1 MENVYLI
8 FFFLLGLAMGS
19 FLCVVGLRL
28 GKEEDFIKGRSYC
41 DNCHHALKVL
51 DLIPIFSYLFLRGRC
66 RYCQKKISPLSFFL
80 ELFTGLL
87 FMIAFYSFGFS
98 LKFIIAL
105 LAISLTMII
114 FASDLTYLII
124 PDEVL
129 IFFGISFLIVEV
141 LSKGIMGGVYCLGS
155 GLALFLIMYT
165 IMLAG
170 NLIFKKES
178 LGGGDVKLLFV
189 IGLVLEPLLGVI
201 NIFLASVIALPI
213 SLLLY
218 RKNKEHVI
226 PFGPFILIAF
236 LIILFSKLTTT
247 DVLNFFYTLA

>member
-1 MENVYLI
+1 MESIYLI

-41 DNCHHALKVL
+41 DNCHHELKAL
-51 DLIPIFSYLFLRGRC
+51 DLVPIFSYLFLKGRC
-66 RYCQKKISPLSFFL
+66 RYCKKKISPLSFFL

-87 FMIAFYSFGFS
+87 YMIAFYSFGFS
-98 LKFIIAL
+98 LKLILVL

-129 IFFGISFLIVEV
+129 IFFGISFFIIEV
-141 LSKGIMGGVYCLGS
+141 LQKGLIGGISCLANA
-155 GLALFLIMYT
+155 LTLFLIMYA

-170 NLIFKKES
+170 NFLFKKES
-178 LGGGDVKLLFV
+178 LGGG
-189 IGLVLEPLLGVI
+189 VI
-201 NIFLASVIALPI
+201 NIFLASLLALPI

-226 PFGPFILIAF
+226 PFGPFILVAF
-236 LIILFSKLTTT
+236 LIILFSKVTTT
-247 DVLNFFYTLA
+247 DVINFFYTLAG

>member
-1 MENVYLI
+1 MESIYLI

-41 DNCHHALKVL
+41 DNCHHELKAL
-51 DLIPIFSYLFLRGRC
+51 DLVPIFSYLFLRGRC
-66 RYCQKKISPLSFFL
+66 RYCKKKISPLSFFL

-87 FMIAFYSFGFS
+87 YMIAFYSFGFS
-98 LKFIIAL
+98 LKLILVL

-129 IFFGISFLIVEV
+129 IFFGISFFIIEV
-141 LSKGIMGGVYCLGS
+141 LQKGLIGGISCLANA
-155 GLALFLIMYT
+155 LTLFLIMYA

-170 NLIFKKES
+170 NFLFKKE
-178 LGGGDVKLLFV
+178 
-189 IGLVLEPLLGVI
+189 
-201 NIFLASVIALPI
+201 
-213 SLLLY
+213 
-218 RKNKEHVI
+218 RKDC
-226 PFGPFILIAF
+226 F
-236 LIILFSKLTTT
+236 
-247 DVLNFFYTLA
+247 